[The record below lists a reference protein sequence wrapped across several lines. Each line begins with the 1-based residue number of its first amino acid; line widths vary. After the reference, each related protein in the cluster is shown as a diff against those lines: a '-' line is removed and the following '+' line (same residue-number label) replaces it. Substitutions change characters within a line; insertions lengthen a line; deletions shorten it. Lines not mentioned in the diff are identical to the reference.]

1 MARILTGKERLLIN
15 FMREYKSATKE
26 QLKEFVGA
34 SDKLL
39 EKALKTTM
47 IRRDGAVYYLGA
59 KPDEKV
65 IKALDVL
72 MHFKKQAKWHIRS
85 NFPFQVSFYMNNKVF
100 DVVTIDEG
108 EEAMISAAVN
118 RTAAERVIAI
128 IPDEESKD
136 KVKINKPIRFCIVN
150 PLRFI

>member
-47 IRRDGAVYYLGA
+47 IRRDGAVYYLGT

-72 MHFKKQAKWHIRS
+72 MHFKNRPNGIYAAIFLFRL
-85 NFPFQVSFYMNNKVF
+85 VS
-100 DVVTIDEG
+100 T
-108 EEAMISAAVN
+108 
-118 RTAAERVIAI
+118 
-128 IPDEESKD
+128 
-136 KVKINKPIRFCIVN
+136 
-150 PLRFI
+150 